1 MRLWGR
7 KDEDGP
13 MNIQSILA
21 TKGTHVVTIRPQQS
35 MREALATLVRHNI
48 GALVVVNQANE
59 PVGILSERDIVRAA
73 ATNEALFSMP
83 VSTLMSREMVTGI
96 PEDDLE
102 AVAHTMTEKRTR
114 HVPVVNQGKLVGIVS
129 IGDIVKAQ
137 RDQYQGELYT
147 LQTQILATDTSAADS
162 MYLRL

>member
-7 KDEDGP
+7 KDEDGL

-35 MREALATLVRHNI
+35 IREALATLVRHNI

-73 ATNEALFSMP
+73 ATNEALFPLP
-83 VSTLMSREMVTGI
+83 VSTLMSREMVTGV

-114 HVPVVNQGKLVGIVS
+114 HVPVVDQGKLVGIVS

-147 LQTQILATDTSAADS
+147 LQTQILANDASVSDS
-162 MYLRL
+162 MHLLL

>member
-1 MRLWGR
+1 
-7 KDEDGP
+7 

-35 MREALATLVRHNI
+35 IREALATLVRHNI

-73 ATNEALFSMP
+73 ATNEALFPMP
-83 VSTLMSREMVTGI
+83 VSMLMSREMVTGV

-114 HVPVVNQGKLVGIVS
+114 HVPVVDQGKLVGIVS

-147 LQTQILATDTSAADS
+147 LQTQILANDASVSDS
-162 MYLRL
+162 MHLLL